1 MNERVLVTG
10 GSGCI
15 GAWICKLIVAAGDIP
30 VAADISRD
38 DYRLREIM
46 SPEEFG
52 SVHRIEL
59 DITDQK
65 AVLDAAAADGGV
77 SRIIHTAALQVPYV
91 RENPTLGA
99 MVNVV
104 GTANVFNA
112 AKVLGIDHVVFA
124 SSIAVYGPPD
134 LYPTSIL
141 PADAALAPA
150 EHYGV
155 HKQCNEGAAK
165 IYWAQDG
172 VSSIGLRPHTVYGPG
187 RDRGLTAGPTF
198 AMRAAARGESF
209 TIGYGG
215 RAGFVYVEDVAKVFV
230 LATTVPFQ
238 GAEVYGI
245 KGQVAHMS
253 EVVDK
258 VTEIAGCDPGQID
271 FEPTELPFP
280 AGMDD
285 AELRGLLGEVPDRS
299 LDEGIELSI
308 EHFAAAFNAENAG
321 SADS

>member
-1 MNERVLVTG
+1 MTERVLVTG

-15 GAWICKLIVAAGDIP
+15 GAWICKLIVAAGDTP
-30 VAADISRD
+30 VAADISRS

-46 SPEEFG
+46 SPEELD
-52 SVHRIEL
+52 SVHFVEM
-59 DITDQK
+59 DVTDQS
-65 AVLDAAAADGGV
+65 AVLNAAATDGGV

-91 RENPTLGA
+91 REDPTLGA

-104 GTANVFNA
+104 GTTNVFNV
-112 AKVLGIDHVVFA
+112 AKALGIDRVVYA
-124 SSIAVYGPPD
+124 SSIAVYGHPD
-134 LYPTSIL
+134 LYPTAIL
-141 PADAALAPA
+141 PGDAVLAPT

-165 IYWAQDG
+165 VYWARDG

-187 RDRGLTAGPTF
+187 RDRGLTSEPTF

-215 RAGFVYVEDVAKVFV
+215 RSGFMYVEDVARAFV

-238 GAEVYGI
+238 GAEVYGM

-258 VTEIAGCDPGQID
+258 VMEIAGCDPGQID
-271 FEPTELPFP
+271 FVPTELPFP

-285 AELRGLLGEVPDRS
+285 AELKSLLGDVPDRT
-299 LDEGIELSI
+299 LDEGIERSV
-308 EHFAAAFNAENAG
+308 EHFAATFAAEDEG
-321 SADS
+321 RADS